1 MRELKKLEER
11 RIKLNSIVAPN
22 VKRII
27 KQKCLK
33 QTAIAEKAG
42 YTPNQF
48 SSMMNG
54 RKIIKDTDILNM
66 AMALEVDANELFKK
80 EGE

>member
-1 MRELKKLEER
+1 M
-11 RIKLNSIVAPN
+11 NFIVAPN

-33 QTAIAEKAG
+33 QVAIAEKAG

-48 SSMMNG
+48 SSMLNG
-54 RKIIKDTDILNM
+54 RKVIKDTDVMKL
-66 AMALEVDANELFKK
+66 ARVLEVDVNELFKK

>member
-1 MRELKKLEER
+1 M
-11 RIKLNSIVAPN
+11 NSIVAPN

-33 QTAIAEKAG
+33 QSAVATRAG

-48 SSMMNG
+48 CPMMKG
-54 RKIIKDTDILNM
+54 RKIIKDIDIMNI
-66 AMALEVDANELFKK
+66 AIALGVDANELFKK
-80 EGE
+80 EE